1 MGELSLL
8 HVEINPS
15 LQRKYLTLQQENKQS
30 PKIVK
35 SKLIPKIAPGTLHS
49 SSLLLSQWFVLLKI
63 FLS

>member
-8 HVEINPS
+8 HVEKNPS
-15 LQRKYLTLQQENKQS
+15 LQLKYLTLQQENKKS

-49 SSLLLSQWFVLLKI
+49 SSLLLSQ
-63 FLS
+63 